1 MSWKDPGRTLR
12 GVRLQN
18 AHLKRQIEKEALN
31 LLKYSR
37 TLIFRSRAS
46 HLSADQQTSSHVA
59 GGSFSFHSLPM
70 ELRLQILA
78 ALAPSL
84 PGAQRVRIYEYAAD
98 SSTLPP
104 LLPLLQRGMG
114 HGCVADPSQPL
125 GASVGF
131 ALHNSGGCAEGKCMG
146 TGNSLVCRRE
156 AERAKF
162 LAAVG
167 CRAYEPEC
175 DRNPAED

>member
-1 MSWKDPGRTLR
+1 M
-12 GVRLQN
+12 
-18 AHLKRQIEKEALN
+18 
-31 LLKYSR
+31 
-37 TLIFRSRAS
+37 
-46 HLSADQQTSSHVA
+46 SSHVA

-84 PGAQRVRIYEYAAD
+84 SGAQRVRIYEYAAD

-104 LLPLLQRGMG
+104 LLQPLQRGMG

-131 ALHNSGGCAEGKCMG
+131 ALHNPGGCAEGKCMG

-156 AERAKF
+156 AEHAKF

-167 CRAYEPEC
+167 CRPYEPEC
-175 DRNPAED
+175 DRKPAED